1 MSRMFR
7 WIATALVLAC
17 LTAGTAQAWPSV
29 SVRPTLAEADAGSLL
44 EAAWSWVASLFRPA
58 EPSGRTGATPREQ
71 QKYGCGMDPNGRP
84 LPCVN

>member
-29 SVRPTLAEADAGSLL
+29 SVRPALAAADAGSLL

-58 EPSGRTGATPREQ
+58 EPSGRTPREQ
-71 QKYGCGMDPNGRP
+71 QKYGCGMDPNGRQI
-84 LPCVN
+84 PCLN

>member
-7 WIATALVLAC
+7 WIATALVFAC

-29 SVRPTLAEADAGSLL
+29 SVRPALAAADSGSLL
-44 EAAWSWVASLFRPA
+44 EAAWSWMASLFRPA
-58 EPSGRTGATPREQ
+58 EPSRDARATPREQ

-84 LPCVN
+84 ICIN

>member
-29 SVRPTLAEADAGSLL
+29 SVRPALAEADAGSLL
-44 EAAWSWVASLFRPA
+44 EAAWSWVASLFRLTKPA
-58 EPSGRTGATPREQ
+58 REAGANPREQ
-71 QKYGCGMDPNGRP
+71 QKGGCGMDPNGRP
-84 LPCVN
+84 LSCLN